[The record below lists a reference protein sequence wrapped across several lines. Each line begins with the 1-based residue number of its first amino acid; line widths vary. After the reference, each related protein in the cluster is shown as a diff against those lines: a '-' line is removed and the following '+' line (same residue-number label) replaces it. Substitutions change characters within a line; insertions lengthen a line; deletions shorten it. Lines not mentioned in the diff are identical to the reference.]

1 MTDQEF
7 LMDAW
12 EVNTAKMLAVQGE
25 VNGRTLL
32 VSLIDRNGNL
42 DTTSNAE
49 IVNRPLDLSNKAVQ
63 LYVYKPDKKA
73 CLLDGTV
80 KDAGGGVVEFTLTEQ
95 ATAVSGNAVC
105 EIWVSDAAG
114 DGLKIIGLTL
124 NIEPSHAVNI
134 VSTNEFQALTKATA
148 EAKQATQ
155 EALDAANDARNIT
168 EDSQEAVQQAKQAAE
183 QAQSAADAAGKVPYI
198 GADGYWYAYN
208 IELKQYEK
216 TDVQASVM
224 FATFEL
230 STPDGELLMHTPE
243 NYKGAGFQIND
254 NGELEVVV

>member
-7 LMDAW
+7 LMDVW
-12 EVNTAKMLAVQGE
+12 EVNTAKTLAVQGE

-49 IVNRPLDLSNKAVQ
+49 IVNRPLDLTSKAVQ

-73 CLLDGTV
+73 CLLEGTV
-80 KDAGGGVVEFTLTEQ
+80 KDAAGGVVEFVLTEQ
-95 ATAVSGNAVC
+95 ATAVSGNAAC

-114 DGLKIIGLTL
+114 NGLKIIGLTL
-124 NIEPSHAVNI
+124 DIEPSHAINI

-155 EALDAANDARNIT
+155 EALDAAQGAKNIT
-168 EDSQEAVQQAKQAAE
+168 EDSQAAVQQAQQAAE
-183 QAQSAADAAGKVPYI
+183 LAQSAAILAGKVPYI
-198 GADGYWYAYN
+198 GADGYWYEYN
-208 IELKQYEK
+208 ADLKQYEK

-224 FATFEL
+224 YATFEL
-230 STPDGELLMHTPE
+230 SAPTGELLMHTPE
-243 NYKGAGFQIND
+243 NYKGAEFALND